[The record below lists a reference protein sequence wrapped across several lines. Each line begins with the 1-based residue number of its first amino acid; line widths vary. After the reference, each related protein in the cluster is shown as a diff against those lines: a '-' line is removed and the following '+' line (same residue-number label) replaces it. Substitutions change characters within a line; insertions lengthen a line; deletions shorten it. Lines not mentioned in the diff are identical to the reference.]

1 MAYTQPTAADLKLR
15 FPDFAGVDD
24 AVIEY
29 WLTDACLTVTDA
41 WIEAD
46 RAPAEMSLAAHNMAL
61 NGVGAGSDMTGLAG
75 AGVSSFRSA
84 SLSVSFDASTVA
96 AATAGG
102 YGATRYGIAFRTYL
116 RRNTGGP
123 LLAGCPTLPGC
134 C

>member
-15 FPDFAGVDD
+15 FPDFAAVADD
-24 AVIEY
+24 TVEY
-29 WLTDACLTVTDA
+29 WLTDARLTVTDS

-46 RAPAEMSLAAHNMAL
+46 RAPAEMTLAAHNMAL
-61 NGVGAGSDMTGLAG
+61 NGLGAGGDMAGLAG

-84 SLSVSFDASTVA
+84 SLSVSFDASAVA

-102 YGATRYGIAFRTYL
+102 YGTTRYGIAFRTYL

-123 LLAGCPTLPGC
+123 FLSGCAASSC